1 MAHFLIADDKEKIRQ
16 QFALWLESAGH
27 SYIEAEDITDIITA
41 VRDSEEAEGFD
52 MILLDHDFG
61 GGEYGFEALRFLS
74 EEFGPK
80 YCEHR
85 VIVITADETQDLPDI
100 YASLGAINHLIKDIK
115 KSQFDAAIRSALY
128 HRVLFVDQQQDWE
141 QALEVLQDAGII
153 EGYEKLSK
161 DYDELT
167 GQLEALGVINEKLQ
181 EALKKAGS
189 QESQIAMAYEA
200 AYEGLKNAPGDYR
213 VIYPLLKPY
222 EVSELFLEE
231 IQDLFHENRLVF
243 IALMNVLNRVQ
254 GELKCRVRKIAGT
267 QKSLF
272 EYRVA
277 RSYRLYYLLPSAPQT
292 KVTLCRFGK
301 KEVQNQII
309 EYLRSRDPKL
319 ANLMPGAI

>member
-1 MAHFLIADDKEKIRQ
+1 MAHFLIADDKEKIRY
-16 QFALWLESAGH
+16 QFALWLEGAGH
-27 SYIEAEDITDIITA
+27 SYVEAEDIADIISA
-41 VRDSEEAEGFD
+41 VRNSEEAEIFD

-61 GGEYGFEALRFLS
+61 GGEYGFEALKLLS

-85 VIVITADETQDLPDI
+85 VIVITADETEDLPDM

-128 HRVLFVDQQQDWE
+128 RRVLYVDQKQDWE

-161 DYDELT
+161 DYNELI
-167 GQLEALGVINEKLQ
+167 GQKEALEAINEKLK
-181 EALKKAGS
+181 EALNKAGGR
-189 QESQIAMAYEA
+189 ESQIATAYESA
-200 AYEGLKNAPGDYR
+200 FEGLKNAPGDYR
-213 VIYPLLKPY
+213 IIYPLLYPY

-231 IQDLFHENRLVF
+231 IKDLFYENRLVF
-243 IALMNVLNRVQ
+243 IALMNVLHRVQ
-254 GELKCRVRKIAGT
+254 GDLNCRVRKIAGT
-267 QKSLF
+267 QKALF

-277 RSYRLYYLLPSAPQT
+277 RSYRLYFLLPSAPHT

-309 EYLRSRDPKL
+309 EYLRGRDPKL
-319 ANLMPGAI
+319 ANLVRS